1 MQEISTEK
9 YIDIEKVL
17 QDKNPALARWLP
29 GFVTRYI
36 KRVVHEDEINAVMQA
51 HGERY
56 GLDFVRASLDFLNTE
71 VVLQGAENIPQQGG
85 VILAANHPLGGLDGI
100 ALMKAVGDIRSD
112 FLFLVNDILLNIK
125 NLEPLFVP
133 VNKVGQNPREA
144 LKRIEE
150 SYARDIAILVFPAGM
165 VSRQLPEGIADLEW
179 QKSFI
184 AKAIKYQKDVVPIHI
199 GGRNSAWF
207 YGLSRWRKRLGIKAN
222 LEMFYLPDEMFKQS
236 NRKIVITAGKAVP
249 WQTFDQ
255 TKNLKEWAEWMR
267 QKVYALPKRNS

>member
-207 YGLSRWRKRLGIKAN
+207 YALSRWRKRLGIKAN